1 LSDLTPHTTAD
12 LQAVAMQ
19 RPPGAALADGF
30 DPAMLAAD
38 PARLRAALEEADAAT
53 LMLVLV
59 TLSGDPSWL
68 ERARP
73 YITGPTSYHETM
85 PAEMRAEIRTA
96 LVDVLLDFAANPRPL
111 PPIPGG
117 QLLVDMLN
125 TAAGTTV
132 GEDYVAMMREDLQPA
147 EIDPRGMV
155 WRHKPDKKVLDAF
168 HVVVIGAGVSGM
180 CAAIRLQQAGIP
192 FTIIEKNETVSGT
205 WYENSYPG
213 CGVDTPNHFYSYSFE
228 PNHDWSHFF
237 AKRDELWQ
245 YFEGVADKHDLRR
258 RTHFGVEVTSCTWD
272 EAAQTWTIEAR
283 RQDGSLYE
291 LKANAVMSAA
301 GILNRPKLP
310 DIPGRDSFAGP
321 TVHTGK
327 WDPAF
332 DWKGKRIAMIG
343 TGASGHQ
350 VGPTIAPDVKQLMI
364 FQRSPHWVVP
374 NPNYFAEVADGK
386 KWVLANVPYYLRWYR
401 FQLFWAFADGLHP
414 ALKIDPEWHDA
425 ERSINEQNNRQ
436 RIFMERHMKRELGE
450 DSPLLAKVVPDYP
463 PYGKRIL
470 IDNHWFK
477 MLQQPNVD
485 LVTDQ
490 IERIV
495 PEGIVTRDGQMWPA
509 DAIIYATGFQASKML
524 APMRITGVGGVEIH
538 DVWKPDDATAYLGTT
553 IPGFP
558 NFFTLLGPNTGLAHG
573 GNVIFMSECQVRY
586 VMMALREVIE
596 GGHHSLDVKPAV
608 HDAYVEEV
616 DTLHNGMVWSHK
628 GLTNWYRNPAGRVFA
643 VLPYR
648 LVDYWQ
654 MTSKFTPEEYRF
666 G

>member
-1 LSDLTPHTTAD
+1 MTGPAVTKPADDLSA
-12 LQAVAMQ
+12 
-19 RPPGAALADGF
+19 
-30 DPAMLAAD
+30 LAAD
-38 PARLRAALEEADAAT
+38 PGQLRAALEQADPAT

-59 TLSGDPSWL
+59 TLTGNHDWL
-68 ERARP
+68 DRARP
-73 YITGPTSYHETM
+73 FIAGPSSYQETM
-85 PAEMRAEIRTA
+85 PAEMRAEIRSA
-96 LVDVLLDFAANPRPL
+96 LFDVLMDFARHPRPL
-111 PPIPGG
+111 PAIPGG
-117 QLLVDMLN
+117 QLLVDMLS
-125 TAAGTTV
+125 TAAGSPV
-132 GEDYVAMMREDLQPA
+132 GADYVAMMQEDLRPA
-147 EIDPRGMV
+147 AIDPRGMV
-155 WRHKPDKKVLDAF
+155 WRNRPAQAVLDAF

-228 PNHDWSHFF
+228 PNNDWSHFF

-258 RTHFGVEVTSCTWD
+258 RTHFGTEVTQCRFD
-272 EAAQTWTIEAR
+272 ETRQTWTVTAR
-283 RQDGSLYE
+283 RADGSVFDLT
-291 LKANAVMSAA
+291 ANAVMSAV

-321 TVHTGK
+321 SVHTGH
-327 WDPAF
+327 WDPGF
-332 DWKGKRIAMIG
+332 DWRGKRIAMIG

-350 VGPTIAPDVKQLMI
+350 VGPTIAPDVDRLMV

-386 KWVLANVPYYLRWYR
+386 KWVLANVPYYGRWYR
-401 FQLFWAFADGLHP
+401 FQMFWAFADGLHP
-414 ALKIDPEWHDA
+414 ALKIDPEWHDPA
-425 ERSINEQNNRQ
+425 HSINEQNNRH
-436 RIFMERHMKRELGE
+436 RIFMERHMRRELGE
-450 DSPLLAKVVPDYP
+450 NSPLLAKVVPDYP

-470 IDNHWFK
+470 IDNDWFK
-477 MLQQPNVD
+477 MLQRPNVD
-485 LVTDQ
+485 LITDG
-490 IERIV
+490 ITRIV
-495 PEGIVTRDGQMWPA
+495 PEGVVTADGQTWPA

-524 APMRITGVGGVEIH
+524 APMRITGLNGVEIH

-553 IPGFP
+553 MPGFP
-558 NFFTLLGPNTGLAHG
+558 NFFMLMGPNTGLAHG

-596 GGHHSLDVKPAV
+596 GGHHSLDVKPPV
-608 HDAYVEEV
+608 HDAYVAEV
-616 DTLHNGMVWSHK
+616 DRLHNGMVWSHK
-628 GLTNWYRNPAGRVFA
+628 GLSNWYRNPQGRVFA

-654 MTSKFTPEEYRF
+654 MTSKFTPAEYDF
-666 G
+666 A

>member
-1 LSDLTPHTTAD
+1 MTPD
-12 LQAVAMQ
+12 QAAGSANVMTNDDEL
-19 RPPGAALADGF
+19 RALAAN
-30 DPAMLAAD
+30 PEQ
-38 PARLRAALEEADAAT
+38 LRAALEDADAST

-59 TLSGDPSWL
+59 TLTGDHGWL
-68 ERARP
+68 DRARP
-73 YITGPTSYHETM
+73 YIAGPSSYQETM
-85 PAEMRAEIRTA
+85 PDALRAEVRST
-96 LVDVLLDFAANPRPL
+96 LFDVLMDFARNPRSL

-117 QLLVDMLN
+117 QMLVDMLS

-132 GEDYVAMMREDLQPA
+132 GPDYVAMMREDLQPA

-155 WRHKPDKKVLDAF
+155 WRDKPEQKVLDAF

-228 PNHDWSHFF
+228 PNHNWSHFF
-237 AKRDELWQ
+237 AKRRELWQ
-245 YFEGVADKHDLRR
+245 YFEDVADKHDLRR
-258 RTHFGVEVTSCTWD
+258 RTHFNTEVTACHFD
-272 EAAQTWTIEAR
+272 EASQTWTITAR
-283 RQDGSLYE
+283 RKDGSSFD
-291 LKANAVMSAA
+291 LKANAIMSAV

-310 DIPGRDSFAGP
+310 NIPGRDTFAGP
-321 TVHTGK
+321 AVHTGH
-327 WDPAF
+327 WDPDF
-332 DWKGKRIAMIG
+332 DWKGKRIAMVG

-350 VGPTIAPDVKQLMI
+350 VGPMIAPDVEQLMV

-374 NPNYFAEVADGK
+374 NPNYFGEVADGK
-386 KWVLANVPYYLRWYR
+386 KWVLAHVPYYARWYR

-414 ALKIDPEWHDA
+414 ALKIDPEWQDPAH
-425 ERSINEQNNRQ
+425 SINEQNHRH
-436 RIFMERHMKRELGE
+436 RIFMERHMRRELGA
-450 DSPLLAKVVPDYP
+450 DSPLLPKVTPDYP

-470 IDNHWFK
+470 IDNDWFK
-477 MLQQPNVD
+477 MLKKPNVD
-485 LVTDQ
+485 LITDT

-495 PEGIVTRDGQMWPA
+495 PEGIVTADGKTWPA
-509 DAIIYATGFQASKML
+509 DAIIYATGFEASKML
-524 APMRITGVGGVEIH
+524 APMRITGIDGREIH

-553 IPGFP
+553 VPGFP
-558 NFFTLLGPNTGLAHG
+558 NFFILVGPNTGLAHG

-586 VMMALREVIE
+586 VMMALREIIE
-596 GGHHSLDVKPAV
+596 GGHRSIDVKPTV
-608 HDAYVEEV
+608 HDAYVKEV
-616 DTLHNGMVWSHK
+616 DTLHDGMVWSHK

-654 MTSKFTPEEYRF
+654 MTSKFTPSEYNVA
-666 G
+666 